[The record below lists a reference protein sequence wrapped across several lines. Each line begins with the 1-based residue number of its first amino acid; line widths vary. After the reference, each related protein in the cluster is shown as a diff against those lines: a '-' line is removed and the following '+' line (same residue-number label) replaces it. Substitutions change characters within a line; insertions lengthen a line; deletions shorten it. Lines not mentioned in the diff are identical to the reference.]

1 MPVSDEAL
9 EKIDNWASGKDG
21 DVSDWLRFCASQW
34 NNFYG
39 LTQKYAE
46 NGELIVEF
54 ITGGWSENEAI
65 LSAMRRNGFLCMA
78 SWHSSYRGGRYKFSV
93 ERYRSK

>member
-1 MPVSDEAL
+1 MAVSDKTL
-9 EKIDNWASGKDG
+9 EEIAIWPIVKKA
-21 DVSDWLRFCASQW
+21 DVLDWLRFCASQW

-65 LSAMRRNGFLCMA
+65 LSAMRSNELLWMEC
-78 SWHSSYRGGRYKFSV
+78 WHSSYRGGRYKFSV